1 MKVIY
6 CYDYWNILRKHF
18 FVEQKYQKKK
28 LELGESLSRKK
39 PNHHNNKRLT
49 QREKKRTKDLICLP
63 MNNRKFENLS
73 IFSYSKHGTDKFSNC
88 ACFWDLKPW
97 PHLFRW
103 DNTKGGRIT
112 PQRLLKNYCLFS
124 WVFVSL
130 ITPLIKLWRFCI
142 EMINPGRE
150 SEPVEVIAS
159 NYMFFYFD
167 FFCVLLECFSPFSTI
182 FLWEM
187 GQKPLRKIRLLV
199 FLELYNQPDNSIF
212 F

>member
-6 CYDYWNILRKHF
+6 YYDYWNILR
-18 FVEQKYQKKK
+18 K

-39 PNHHNNKRLT
+39 PNHHDNKCLT
-49 QREKKRTKDLICLP
+49 QREKKRTKNLICLP
-63 MNNRKFENLS
+63 MNNRASVFENLS
-73 IFSYSKHGTDKFSNC
+73 IFSYSQHGTDKFSNC
-88 ACFWDLKPW
+88 ACFWDLEPW

-103 DNTKGGRIT
+103 DNTKGGHRT
-112 PQRLLKNYCLFS
+112 PQRFLKNYCLFS

-159 NYMFFYFD
+159 NY
-167 FFCVLLECFSPFSTI
+167 
-182 FLWEM
+182 
-187 GQKPLRKIRLLV
+187 
-199 FLELYNQPDNSIF
+199 IF
-212 F
+212 FWFWFFLCSVIMLFALFNDFLLGNGTKTAKKKSDWLRIYESHIYKYK

>member
-1 MKVIY
+1 MTIIIIIIIIIIITIWFLKIVNS
-6 CYDYWNILRKHF
+6 NISNEGNLLLWLLKHIKKTF
-18 FVEQKYQKKK
+18 FLSSKSIKKKK

-39 PNHHNNKRLT
+39 PNHHDNKRLT
-49 QREKKRTKDLICLP
+49 QWEKKRTKNLICLP
-63 MNNRKFENLS
+63 MNNRASVFENLS
-73 IFSYSKHGTDKFSNC
+73 IFSYSQHGTDKFSNC
-88 ACFWDLKPW
+88 ACFWDLEPW

-103 DNTKGGRIT
+103 DNTKGGHIM

-159 NYMFFYFD
+159 NYIFFYFD
-167 FFCVLLECFSPFSTI
+167 FFCVLL
-182 FLWEM
+182 
-187 GQKPLRKIRLLV
+187 
-199 FLELYNQPDNSIF
+199 
-212 F
+212 